1 MKCVPVNQAVGMI
14 LCHDITEI
22 IPGVHKKPAFK
33 KGHVVKLS
41 DIEHL
46 LRLGKEHL
54 YIWETDE
61 SKLHENDAAVR
72 MATAIS
78 GKGISF
84 GAPSEGKVE
93 LKADYDGLLKIK
105 TDFLFETNS
114 IDEIVIAT
122 IHSNQ
127 LVKTGDILAG
137 CRVVPLIVDKEKI
150 EQVEE
155 IAKKA
160 SAMFEVLPLKSKKV
174 GIVTTGSEV
183 YSGRI
188 TDKFGPVIRKKFEA
202 LGSAVIKQVIVD
214 DDEVQ
219 IAKAIH
225 DLIDL
230 GAEIVV
236 TTGGMSVDPDDVT
249 PTGIKLAGGEVISY
263 GAPVLPGSM
272 FMLAQL
278 GEVTVMGLPGCVMY
292 NKATIF
298 DLVLPRVLAQERLTH
313 KDLVAYG
320 HGGLCM
326 HCKECTFPKCT
337 FGKGN

>member
-1 MKCVPVNQAVGMI
+1 
-14 LCHDITEI
+14 
-22 IPGVHKKPAFK
+22 
-33 KGHVVKLS
+33 
-41 DIEHL
+41 
-46 LRLGKEHL
+46 
-54 YIWETDE
+54 
-61 SKLHENDAAVR
+61 
-72 MATAIS
+72 
-78 GKGISF
+78 
-84 GAPSEGKVE
+84 
-93 LKADYDGLLKIK
+93 
-105 TDFLFETNS
+105 
-114 IDEIVIAT
+114 
-122 IHSNQ
+122 
-127 LVKTGDILAG
+127 
-137 CRVVPLIVDKEKI
+137 
-150 EQVEE
+150 
-155 IAKKA
+155 
-160 SAMFEVLPLKSKKV
+160 MFEVLPLKSKKV